1 MKRKITAILLLVCM
15 LCSIVP
21 INALVGASDNVGIF
35 YTTEEKVYA
44 VEENLIEDSISN
56 DNISETS
63 SVQNESMN
71 ITTEND
77 SADSSELQN
86 ADNIEESDIQEN
98 GEGQEILTESD
109 ETMIPSL
116 YSDDNQATIQSDEES
131 EEPEND
137 NWELGLIFYDSSV
150 DNGKTPLTEIDWDA
164 SDGSYKEGTPR
175 VISQGK

>member
-44 VEENLIEDSISN
+44 VEENPIEDSISN

-63 SVQNESMN
+63 SVQNESEN

-77 SADSSELQN
+77 LGDSSELQN
-86 ADNIEESDIQEN
+86 ADDIER
-98 GEGQEILTESD
+98 
-109 ETMIPSL
+109 
-116 YSDDNQATIQSDEES
+116 S
-131 EEPEND
+131 EERR
-137 NWELGLIFYDSSV
+137 V
-150 DNGKTPLTEIDWDA
+150 GKECRL
-164 SDGSYKEGTPR
+164 
-175 VISQGK
+175 